1 MAQQSTLAQQG
12 ASPNLTRPVAGAGGG
27 GGVQM
32 DPNHDLA
39 PWKASVSDPWTR
51 AKAAHLIRRAGFG
64 GSLAEID
71 AVVTLGMD
79 RMVDLLL
86 TPAAQG
92 LREYG
97 TVVLPNGE
105 ILNLTY
111 NLNSR
116 RAHWLFE
123 ATNGFYP
130 LREKMAFFWHDHFSV
145 GFEDVQAGA
154 TLTKHINVFRRHG
167 LGNFRDIIIEVT
179 RDPAMLYWLDNYLNG
194 NRGQINENYG
204 RELLELYMLGVNGG
218 YTQQDVVQ
226 ASRCLTGWTLNGID
240 QFVFNPA
247 IHMAGPKTVLGRVID
262 NPNTGTTGMRD
273 VFDLVEVLLG
283 YQNAGRHVAAEFIV
297 RKVWEYFV
305 APAPY
310 AELVTE
316 LANRWHAMN
325 YDVRG
330 LMNVVLR
337 SNYFHGPLAYRRLV
351 KSPVDFAL
359 GAIRNTRAP
368 IGRYQVVAARVQAMG
383 LPLLAYT
390 NPAGLEEGIAWIDS
404 STMIARGNYAN
415 ELTRVN
421 SSGSGLIWSTFDHWR
436 EINEYG
442 LTTATAV
449 VDHYLALLVDG
460 SVPAAIRT
468 ALIDFMNRTD
478 AGPVPFTFTEAKV
491 REKVRGLVHLIL
503 SLPEYQMA

>member
-1 MAQQSTLAQQG
+1 MAQQATLAQQG
-12 ASPNLTRPVAGAGGG
+12 ASPTASKSAAGAGGG
-27 GGVQM
+27 SGAQM
-32 DPNHDLA
+32 DPNYDLA
-39 PWKASVSDPWTR
+39 PWKASTTDPWTR
-51 AKAAHLIRRAGFG
+51 KKAAHLIRRAGFG

-86 TPAAQG
+86 TPAPQG

-111 NLNSR
+111 NLNAR

-123 ATNGFYP
+123 AANGFYP
-130 LREKMAFFWHDHFSV
+130 LREKLAFFWHDHFSV
-145 GFEDVQAGA
+145 GFENAQSGA
-154 TLTKHINVFRRHG
+154 TLTKHINIFRRHG
-167 LGNFRDIIIEVT
+167 LGNFRDILIEVT

-204 RELLELYMLGVNGG
+204 RELLELYMMGVTGG
-218 YTQQDVVQ
+218 YTQQDVVE
-226 ASRCLTGWTLNGID
+226 ASRCLTGWTLNGLE

-247 IHMAGPKTVLGRVID
+247 THMAGAKTVLGRTIN
-262 NPNTGTTGMRD
+262 NPNTGTLGMKD
-273 VFDLVEVLLG
+273 VFDLIDVILAHTS
-283 YQNAGRHVAAEFIV
+283 NGRHVAAEYVVTKI
-297 RKVWEYFV
+297 WEYFV

-310 AELVTE
+310 GALVTE

-330 LMNVVLR
+330 LMDLILR

-351 KSPVDFAL
+351 KSPVDFAV
-359 GAIRNTRAP
+359 GAVRNTRAP
-368 IGRYQVVAARVQAMG
+368 LNRYTVLAARVQAMG

-390 NPAGLEEGIAWIDS
+390 NPAGLEEGVAWIDS
-404 STMIARGNYAN
+404 STMIARGNLAN

-421 SSGSGLIWSTFDHWR
+421 SSGNGLIWSQFDHWR

-460 SVPAAIRT
+460 DVPAAIRT
-468 ALIDFMNRTD
+468 ALIDFMNRVD
-478 AGPVPFTFTEAKV
+478 SGPVPFTFTEAKV

-503 SLPEYQMA
+503 TLPEYQIA